1 MGKNTE
7 NDEKSENPEIK
18 GSYWQRRGI
27 ELKMRYKNGE
37 ISRLEYIKLSRADK
51 KQRKANRREK
61 LGLPKIVP
69 KFDMNNEKIWFRN
82 TYRQTKCHLVTKMV
96 RRMRAFRFSLEK
108 LKN

>member
-1 MGKNTE
+1 MEDSTEMVEEENENITTEKSAQKNTKNE
-7 NDEKSENPEIK
+7 GKSENPEIK

-61 LGLPKIVP
+61 LGVFKI
-69 KFDMNNEKIWFRN
+69 II
-82 TYRQTKCHLVTKMV
+82 
-96 RRMRAFRFSLEK
+96 
-108 LKN
+108 

>member
-1 MGKNTE
+1 MSVEIEESTKMVEKVNENITTEKSDQKNTE

-61 LGLPKIVP
+61 LGV
-69 KFDMNNEKIWFRN
+69 F
-82 TYRQTKCHLVTKMV
+82 
-96 RRMRAFRFSLEK
+96 
-108 LKN
+108 

>member
-1 MGKNTE
+1 MEDSSEIVEEENENITTEKSDQKNTE

-61 LGLPKIVP
+61 LGVFQKIG
-69 KFDMNNEKIWFRN
+69 
-82 TYRQTKCHLVTKMV
+82 H
-96 RRMRAFRFSLEK
+96 
-108 LKN
+108 

>member
-1 MGKNTE
+1 MSVEMEDSTEIVGKENENITTEKSDQKNTE
-7 NDEKSENPEIK
+7 YDEKSENPEIK

-61 LGLPKIVP
+61 LGL
-69 KFDMNNEKIWFRN
+69 F
-82 TYRQTKCHLVTKMV
+82 
-96 RRMRAFRFSLEK
+96 
-108 LKN
+108 

>member
-1 MGKNTE
+1 MEESTEMVEKENENITTEKSDQKNTE
-7 NDEKSENPEIK
+7 NDEKSEIPEIK

-61 LGLPKIVP
+61 LGV
-69 KFDMNNEKIWFRN
+69 F
-82 TYRQTKCHLVTKMV
+82 
-96 RRMRAFRFSLEK
+96 
-108 LKN
+108 